1 MKRLVLLGIGIAL
14 LTIIA
19 FGCGGGKTARLN
31 DIGLTNSPTTVKSP
45 DDLPKMATTPVEIKE
60 AGAIRVIAESAKGQS
75 QYDALTAA
83 RGVAQKKLLDIINGV
98 KVNGDTLIAKG
109 ELTEETIKL
118 ITEGHIKAF
127 DCGAYYDRLSQ
138 TGYYCMEAPVGK
150 KR

>member
-1 MKRLVLLGIGIAL
+1 MKKLVLLGMGFVL
-14 LTIIA
+14 LTIIS
-19 FGCGGGKTARLN
+19 FGCGGGKTAMVD

-45 DDLPKMATTPVEIKE
+45 DDLPKMATIPSEIKK

-83 RGVAQKKLLDIINGV
+83 RGVAQKRLLDIINGV
-98 KVNGDTLIAKG
+98 KVDANALIAKG

-118 ITEGHIKAF
+118 VTEGHIKAF